1 MDTIIKKIEEAY
13 IQNQEATSTITVRS
27 YPSQNLKSFEI
38 PLKAINL
45 ATKEFS
51 KVNRIGDDGNDQI
64 NIHSFHMLTD
74 IAYQCISLKL
84 KDRPRMNRVI
94 KSIEEAMYIQNN
106 GVASTITQPDNQYEN
121 LERFLIP
128 LKEII
133 LATED
138 FSSKCQIGDGGF
150 GVVYRGQLSN
160 RGQTRTV
167 AIKRLNPQEIAFE
180 CISLNLEERPTM
192 DTIME
197 RIEDAMDFQEHMKCK
212 RMKS

>member
-1 MDTIIKKIEEAY
+1 
-13 IQNQEATSTITVRS
+13 
-27 YPSQNLKSFEI
+27 
-38 PLKAINL
+38 
-45 ATKEFS
+45 
-51 KVNRIGDDGNDQI
+51 
-64 NIHSFHMLTD
+64 
-74 IAYQCISLKL
+74 
-84 KDRPRMNRVI
+84 MNRVI
-94 KSIEEAMYIQNN
+94 KSIEEALYIQNN
-106 GVASTITQPDNQYEN
+106 GVASTITQPDYQYEK

-167 AIKRLNPQEIAFE
+167 AIKRLNPQDGLEKLIDPLIRDQIDSHCFYTFKELAFE